1 MDARPHLPRR
11 GIAALLLTLAAAA
24 CSTGDYSKP
33 IDDFAAATTN
43 AKQALSD
50 LNTQV
55 TDAYRGVLDAA
66 ILKGDLLLR
75 PQAQECTVGSERCRL
90 TLVDPDGVEREIY
103 PPEPPLTRMT
113 LLMTEVDRYAANL
126 KALLEADT
134 AAKVET
140 QVNAALGSIQNLAET
155 VAKLQAEEGAPAAE
169 IPQFATPAGEAVNW
183 VVGKYIDRVKY
194 RGLQRATEAGKPVI
208 RQAADLFS
216 TVSDV
221 VADVPKST
229 LANEVSMGQDALRS
243 NLSQS
248 AITAYAQSAA
258 RYDALLVAGP
268 TQVFQK
274 MGDAHDALADS
285 LQGEDFNLATASAKI
300 QAFAAEAEQLAKI
313 LKELRAIVPES

>member
-1 MDARPHLPRR
+1 MNARPHLPRR
-11 GIAALLLTLAAAA
+11 GIAALFCALAAA

-75 PQAQECTVGSERCRL
+75 QKSGECVVGSPRCRL
-90 TLVDPDGVEREIY
+90 TLVDENGEEREIY
-103 PPEPPLTRMT
+103 PPAPPLTRMT

-134 AAKVET
+134 AEKVEA

-155 VAKLQAEEGAPAAE
+155 VSELQAEEGAPPAE
-169 IPQFATPAGEAVNW
+169 IPQFATPVGEAVNW
-183 VVGKYIDRVKY
+183 VLGKYIDRVKY
-194 RGLQRATEAGKPVI
+194 RGLQRATEAAKPVI

-221 VADVPKST
+221 VADVPSST

-243 NLSQS
+243 NLSQA
-248 AITAYAQSAA
+248 AITSYAQSAA
-258 RYDALLVAGP
+258 RYDALLTAGP

>member
-1 MDARPHLPRR
+1 M
-11 GIAALLLTLAAAA
+11 AALLLALATAA

-33 IDDFAAATTN
+33 IDDFAAATTD

-75 PQAQECTVGSERCRL
+75 QKGGECTVGSPRCRL
-90 TLVDPDGVEREIY
+90 TLVDADGVEREVY

-113 LLMTEVDRYAANL
+113 LLMTEVDHYAANL

-134 AAKVET
+134 AEKVEA
-140 QVNAALGSIQNLAET
+140 QVNAALGSVQNLAET
-155 VAKLQAEEGAPAAE
+155 VSKLRAEEGAPPSE
-169 IPQFATPAGEAVNW
+169 IPQFATPVGEAVNW
-183 VVGKYIDRVKY
+183 VLGKYIDRVKY
-194 RGLQRATEAGKPVI
+194 RGLQRATDAAKPVI

-221 VADVPKST
+221 VTDVPSSA
-229 LANEVSMGQDALRS
+229 LANEVSMGQDALRL
-243 NLSQS
+243 NPSQA
-248 AITAYAQSAA
+248 AITSYAQSAA
-258 RYDALLVAGP
+258 RYDALLTAGP

-285 LQGEDFNLATASAKI
+285 LQSTDFNLATASAKI

-313 LKELRAIVPES
+313 LKELRAIVPEN